1 MMFSGNRIL
10 FLSLALF
17 IWRNA
22 NGLGVWQ
29 NRPANYWQSGGVSKS
44 FGDTALSP
52 AQQGFSSSASGVQ
65 TAVGDV
71 GSAQPLTTSASGD
84 SVANVPGFL
93 RQYSISQAQNVLS
106 PQSTANQASRGF
118 QNQLVSSPVSS
129 AQSSASQSLSS
140 QQSSLQSSA
149 SQSSALQQSS
159 LQLASPSQGT
169 ATVPGVSSQ
178 PLTQTQPSR
187 PVTVPLSVASD
198 FPTTSQQASPVSQ
211 SAAGTL
217 YGQPSSW
224 YSFTQGQ
231 TPSQSVTTS
240 YKPVSLPQ
248 GSTSQS
254 FASQQ
259 SSLQLGSP
267 SLGTASVPAIQ
278 MQSSSPVTSTLSLT
292 SNLPTS
298 SQAQTS
304 YVSQSATDPLHGHA
318 SSLYSS
324 RSADAPNTLGVAVI
338 GVYTAGPAQWYR
350 VDPFGRTSQ
359 INVLPSPSQATGSL
373 GSQAASSS
381 STTTSQTQST
391 TGSVGFGFQSQS
403 APASTVSLTQ
413 GAAQLPT
420 LTQGAA
426 QLPTL
431 TQAANPSASVSQPSQ
446 GEQSS
451 WRSSGVST
459 SFGQSSSGQ
468 GGLSLPLQSTANQ
481 AALGFQNQL
490 VSSPVS
496 SAPSS
501 ASQSLSSQQSS
512 LQFASPG
519 QATSSLPQ
527 SFTANYVFGTQ
538 TQPSSPGTVSLSV
551 ASDFPTTSQQAS
563 SGSQSAVGTLYAQ
576 PSNWYSFTLGQA
588 PSQSATAS
596 YKPVSQSQ
604 SSTSQSSAS
613 QSSALQQ
620 SSLQL
625 ASPSQGTATVPG
637 IQVQTSSP
645 VTSTLSLASN
655 LPTTSQQATS
665 GSQLAT
671 GTLYGQPSSW
681 FSSTQGQS
689 FQTASQ
695 FGASQDRSASSSQGS
710 VSLSSS
716 TLQTPSQFQAT
727 PYKPVLTSQG
737 SASQSLTSQQS
748 SLQVTS
754 PSQGVSS
761 QPLTLSGS
769 YAFGT
774 QTQPSRPS
782 VTTSY
787 KPVSLPQGSASQS
800 FASQQSSLQLGSPSL
815 GTASVPAI
823 QMQSSSP
830 VTSTLSLTSNL
841 PTSSQAQTSYVFQ
854 SATDPLHGQAS
865 SLYSSTQGQGVQIAS
880 RSADAP
886 NTLGVAVIGVYTAGP
901 AQWYRVDPFGR
912 TSQINVLQSPS
923 QATGSLGSQAAS
935 SSSTTTS
942 QSQSTT
948 GSVGFGFQSQSAPAS
963 TSSLTQG
970 AAQLPT
976 LTQGAAQLPTFTA
989 ANPSASVSQPSQGE
1003 QSSWR
1008 SSGVSTSFGQSSSG
1022 QVAPVATTQQFSSGW
1037 QGPVFSGTFPSQSA
1051 STSPSSGSYGS
1062 TFQSRTTQV
1071 GSFDQFSQV
1080 SSPLS
1085 VASTFTKGIP
1095 TSFGLLQGYSS
1106 QPIDFRP
1113 ATQRGNDFLGN

>member
-1 MMFSGNRIL
+1 MVSGNRIL
-10 FLSLALF
+10 FLCLALF

-71 GSAQPLTTSASGD
+71 GSAQPLSTSGSGD

-93 RQYSISQAQNVLS
+93 RQYTISRDQNVLS
-106 PQSTANQASRGF
+106 PFGSFPQSQAGYTALSS
-118 QNQLVSSPVSS
+118 VSS
-129 AQSSASQSLSS
+129 
-140 QQSSLQSSA
+140 
-149 SQSSALQQSS
+149 
-159 LQLASPSQGT
+159 
-169 ATVPGVSSQ
+169 
-178 PLTQTQPSR
+178 
-187 PVTVPLSVASD
+187 
-198 FPTTSQQASPVSQ
+198 
-211 SAAGTL
+211 
-217 YGQPSSW
+217 
-224 YSFTQGQ
+224 
-231 TPSQSVTTS
+231 
-240 YKPVSLPQ
+240 
-248 GSTSQS
+248 
-254 FASQQ
+254 
-259 SSLQLGSP
+259 
-267 SLGTASVPAIQ
+267 
-278 MQSSSPVTSTLSLT
+278 
-292 SNLPTS
+292 
-298 SQAQTS
+298 
-304 YVSQSATDPLHGHA
+304 
-318 SSLYSS
+318 
-324 RSADAPNTLGVAVI
+324 
-338 GVYTAGPAQWYR
+338 
-350 VDPFGRTSQ
+350 
-359 INVLPSPSQATGSL
+359 
-373 GSQAASSS
+373 
-381 STTTSQTQST
+381 
-391 TGSVGFGFQSQS
+391 
-403 APASTVSLTQ
+403 
-413 GAAQLPT
+413 
-420 LTQGAA
+420 
-426 QLPTL
+426 
-431 TQAANPSASVSQPSQ
+431 
-446 GEQSS
+446 
-451 WRSSGVST
+451 
-459 SFGQSSSGQ
+459 

-681 FSSTQGQS
+681 YSFTQG
-689 FQTASQ
+689 
-695 FGASQDRSASSSQGS
+695 
-710 VSLSSS
+710 
-716 TLQTPSQFQAT
+716 QTPSQ
-727 PYKPVLTSQG
+727 
-737 SASQSLTSQQS
+737 
-748 SLQVTS
+748 
-754 PSQGVSS
+754 
-761 QPLTLSGS
+761 
-769 YAFGT
+769 
-774 QTQPSRPS
+774 S

-963 TSSLTQG
+963 TSFKLPTLTQG

-976 LTQGAAQLPTFTA
+976 LTQGAAQLPTLTQGAAQLPTLTQGAAQLPTLTQGAAQLPSFTA

-1095 TSFGLLQGYSS
+1095 TSFGLLQGYRS

-1113 ATQRGNDFLGN
+1113 ATQRGSDFLVN

>member
-1 MMFSGNRIL
+1 MVSGNRIL
-10 FLSLALF
+10 FLCLALF

-71 GSAQPLTTSASGD
+71 GSAQPLSTSGRGD

-93 RQYSISQAQNVLS
+93 RQYTISRPDQNVLS
-106 PQSTANQASRGF
+106 PFGSFPQSQAGYTALSS
-118 QNQLVSSPVSS
+118 VSS
-129 AQSSASQSLSS
+129 
-140 QQSSLQSSA
+140 
-149 SQSSALQQSS
+149 
-159 LQLASPSQGT
+159 
-169 ATVPGVSSQ
+169 
-178 PLTQTQPSR
+178 
-187 PVTVPLSVASD
+187 
-198 FPTTSQQASPVSQ
+198 
-211 SAAGTL
+211 
-217 YGQPSSW
+217 
-224 YSFTQGQ
+224 
-231 TPSQSVTTS
+231 
-240 YKPVSLPQ
+240 
-248 GSTSQS
+248 
-254 FASQQ
+254 
-259 SSLQLGSP
+259 
-267 SLGTASVPAIQ
+267 
-278 MQSSSPVTSTLSLT
+278 
-292 SNLPTS
+292 
-298 SQAQTS
+298 
-304 YVSQSATDPLHGHA
+304 
-318 SSLYSS
+318 
-324 RSADAPNTLGVAVI
+324 
-338 GVYTAGPAQWYR
+338 
-350 VDPFGRTSQ
+350 
-359 INVLPSPSQATGSL
+359 
-373 GSQAASSS
+373 
-381 STTTSQTQST
+381 
-391 TGSVGFGFQSQS
+391 
-403 APASTVSLTQ
+403 
-413 GAAQLPT
+413 
-420 LTQGAA
+420 
-426 QLPTL
+426 
-431 TQAANPSASVSQPSQ
+431 
-446 GEQSS
+446 
-451 WRSSGVST
+451 
-459 SFGQSSSGQ
+459 

-604 SSTSQSSAS
+604 SSAS

-620 SSLQL
+620 SSLSSSSQVTTSVSQSL
-625 ASPSQGTATVPG
+625 PSSYVSG
-637 IQVQTSSP
+637 IQAQYSSP

-655 LPTTSQQATS
+655 LPTSSQQASS

-695 FGASQDRSASSSQGS
+695 FGASPDRSASSSQGS

-727 PYKPVLTSQG
+727 PYKPVFTSQG

-761 QPLTLSGS
+761 QPLT
-769 YAFGT
+769 
-774 QTQPSRPS
+774 QTQPSRPVTVPLSVASEFPTTSQQASSVSQSAAGTLYGQPSSWYSFTQGQTPSQS

-841 PTSSQAQTSYVFQ
+841 PTSSQAQNSYVSQ
-854 SATDPLHGQAS
+854 SATDPLHGHAS
-865 SLYSSTQGQGVQIAS
+865 SLYSSMQGQGVQIAS

-912 TSQINVLQSPS
+912 TSQINVLPSPS

-963 TSSLTQG
+963 TVSLTQG

-976 LTQGAAQLPTFTA
+976 LTQGAAQLPTLTQGAAQLPSFTA

-1062 TFQSRTTQV
+1062 TFQSRATQV

-1113 ATQRGNDFLGN
+1113 ATQRGSDFLVN

>member
-1 MMFSGNRIL
+1 MVSGNRIL
-10 FLSLALF
+10 FLCLALF

-22 NGLGVWQ
+22 SGLGVWQ

-71 GSAQPLTTSASGD
+71 GSAQPLSTSGSGD

-93 RQYSISQAQNVLS
+93 RQYTISRDQNVLS
-106 PQSTANQASRGF
+106 PFGSFPQSQAGYTALSS
-118 QNQLVSSPVSS
+118 VSS
-129 AQSSASQSLSS
+129 
-140 QQSSLQSSA
+140 
-149 SQSSALQQSS
+149 
-159 LQLASPSQGT
+159 
-169 ATVPGVSSQ
+169 
-178 PLTQTQPSR
+178 
-187 PVTVPLSVASD
+187 
-198 FPTTSQQASPVSQ
+198 
-211 SAAGTL
+211 
-217 YGQPSSW
+217 
-224 YSFTQGQ
+224 
-231 TPSQSVTTS
+231 
-240 YKPVSLPQ
+240 
-248 GSTSQS
+248 
-254 FASQQ
+254 
-259 SSLQLGSP
+259 
-267 SLGTASVPAIQ
+267 
-278 MQSSSPVTSTLSLT
+278 
-292 SNLPTS
+292 
-298 SQAQTS
+298 
-304 YVSQSATDPLHGHA
+304 
-318 SSLYSS
+318 
-324 RSADAPNTLGVAVI
+324 
-338 GVYTAGPAQWYR
+338 
-350 VDPFGRTSQ
+350 
-359 INVLPSPSQATGSL
+359 
-373 GSQAASSS
+373 
-381 STTTSQTQST
+381 
-391 TGSVGFGFQSQS
+391 
-403 APASTVSLTQ
+403 
-413 GAAQLPT
+413 
-420 LTQGAA
+420 
-426 QLPTL
+426 
-431 TQAANPSASVSQPSQ
+431 
-446 GEQSS
+446 
-451 WRSSGVST
+451 
-459 SFGQSSSGQ
+459 

-774 QTQPSRPS
+774 QTQPSRPVTVPLSVASDFPTTSQQASSVSQSAAGTLYGQPSSWYSFTQGQTPSQS

-963 TSSLTQG
+963 TSFKLPTLTQG

-976 LTQGAAQLPTFTA
+976 LTQGAAQLPTLTQGAAQLPTLTQGAAQLPTLTQGAAQLPSFTA

-1095 TSFGLLQGYSS
+1095 TSFGLLQGYRS

-1113 ATQRGNDFLGN
+1113 ATQRGSDFLVN